1 MSLKAITELEYVLS
15 QAYWNLEPP
24 ALYEEAIRRNEVRLA
39 SSGALVA
46 YTGRHTGRS
55 PHDKFIVK
63 EPSTAAKVWW
73 GPVNSPIS
81 PAHCEQIYQR
91 LCEHL
96 KTKKVFVQDL
106 EVCAAPRYRTPIRVI
121 TEYAWH
127 SLFARHIFLR
137 TRQRDHTPQITV
149 ICAPSFHA
157 IPERDGTRSETF
169 IILHLA
175 QKTILIGGTPYAGEI
190 KKSVFTLLNYLLPQ
204 QGVLPMHC
212 SANQGADGQT
222 ALFFGLSG
230 TGKTTLS
237 TDPHRPLI
245 GDDEHGWC
253 DEGIFN
259 FEGGCYAKVIGLRR
273 ETEPEIYHA
282 VQRFGAILENVVLE
296 EPQRTIRFDDASI
309 TENTRAA
316 YPIEF
321 LSHINPT
328 GMGPPPRTIFF
339 LTYDAFGVLPPISLL
354 RDDQVI
360 PYFLLGYTAKVAG
373 TERGVAEPT
382 ATFSP
387 CFGGPFWPL
396 SPQVYAQMLR
406 DRVARSGVKVWLLNT
421 GTTGGPYGVG
431 KRISL
436 PYTRALVRAALD
448 GSLER
453 VSFEEDL
460 HFRLC
465 FPTYCPG
472 LSALVTNPKS
482 SWKDAKA
489 YSAKAQ
495 ELAQLFHDQLK
506 KYNIAGGSP

>member
-1 MSLKAITELEYVLS
+1 VREAIELELVLS
-15 QAYWNLEPP
+15 QAHWNLEPP
-24 ALYEEAIRRNEVRLA
+24 ALYEEAIRRREARLA
-39 SSGALVA
+39 CSGALVA

-55 PHDKFIVK
+55 PNDKFIVK
-63 EPSTAAKVWW
+63 DPSSADKVWW
-73 GPVNSPIS
+73 GPVNTPIS
-81 PAHCEQIYQR
+81 PEQFDQLYER
-91 LCEHL
+91 LCDYL
-96 KTKKVFVQDL
+96 KKKKVFVQDL
-106 EVCAAPRYRTPIRVI
+106 EVCAAPRYRLPLRVI

-127 SLFARHIFLR
+127 SLFARNLFLR
-137 TRQRDHTPQITV
+137 TRRDNPEITV
-149 ICAPSFHA
+149 ICAPSFRA
-157 IPERDGTRSETF
+157 VPERDGTRSETF

-175 QKTILIGGTPYAGEI
+175 KKIILIGGTAYAGEI

-212 SANQGADGQT
+212 SANQGQDGQT

-237 TDPHRPLI
+237 TDPDRPLI
-245 GDDEHGWC
+245 GDDEHGWS
-253 DEGIFN
+253 DEGVFN

-273 ETEPEIYHA
+273 DSEPEIYHS
-282 VQRFGAILENVVLE
+282 VHQFGTILENVVLE
-296 EPQRTIRFDDASI
+296 EPTRTIRFDDASI

-321 LSHINPT
+321 LPHIVPT
-328 GMGPPPRTIFF
+328 GTGPHPHTIFF
-339 LTYDAFGVLPPISLL
+339 LAYDAFGVLPPIALL

-360 PYFLLGYTAKVAG
+360 SYFLLGYTAKVAG

-396 SPQVYAQMLR
+396 PPRIYATMFHER
-406 DRVARSGVKVWLLNT
+406 IARYRAKVWLVNT

-431 KRISL
+431 TRIPL

-453 VSFEEDL
+453 VPFEEEPHL
-460 HFRLC
+460 GLR
-465 FPTYCPG
+465 FPAYCPG
-472 LSALVTNPKS
+472 LRKLCINPKAL
-482 SWKDAKA
+482 WKDPSA
-489 YSAKAQ
+489 YTAKAQ
-495 ELAQLFHDQLK
+495 ELAQLFREQLRHFRDLR
-506 KYNIAGGSP
+506 